1 MDRHGFLPGFHCTDR
16 EKEIT
21 KLMSYVALYRKFRP
35 QTFDQLKGQDHV
47 VTALKNQLR
56 KGRIGHSYLFAGTR
70 GTGKTS
76 AARILAKAVNCLH
89 PVDGEPCNACENCL
103 AVNAGNFVD
112 VVEVDAASNNGVD
125 DIRRLIEEVRYTPV
139 KGKYK
144 VYIIDEAHMITGPA
158 FNAFLK
164 TLEEP
169 PAYAV
174 FILATTEPH
183 KLPVTILS
191 RCQRYDFRRILSEE
205 IVGNLAEIV
214 AQEGISAEENALR
227 YIARIG
233 DGSMRDSISLLDKC
247 IAFSLGSDLT
257 YDNVLETLGSVD
269 TEVFSRLFRS
279 VYQADVVSA
288 LQIIDQAAADG
299 RDLSQFA
306 GEWIKYIR
314 NILMIRA
321 AGIQDPDVLGVSRD
335 NMERMREDAS
345 GAEQTV
351 LIRYIHELSELL
363 NRLRYSPDKQILMET
378 CVIRLATPQMETDV
392 SSLTDRVR
400 QLEQKIRNGM
410 IPAMPPMGQTGNAPE
425 MRALPPMPYMD
436 EDETVSAGSVPES
449 MLDPDVFADLMDTPS
464 AADMY
469 AGERKSGAFAESS
482 PAGGAAP
489 SGAGAADL
497 WERMAASCGSARI
510 RTAMKKCAAA
520 LSEEG
525 TAEEKLSV
533 YAPNIILMQQL
544 QEESALELLRELA
557 AGVLGRTVMV
567 QVLKEEHP
575 AGQESMHTGFPE
587 DLLKNIN
594 MNIGTEEY

>member
-1 MDRHGFLPGFHCTDR
+1 M
-16 EKEIT
+16 
-21 KLMSYVALYRKFRP
+21 
-35 QTFDQLKGQDHV
+35 
-47 VTALKNQLR
+47 
-56 KGRIGHSYLFAGTR
+56 
-70 GTGKTS
+70 
-76 AARILAKAVNCLH
+76 
-89 PVDGEPCNACENCL
+89 
-103 AVNAGNFVD
+103 
-112 VVEVDAASNNGVD
+112 
-125 DIRRLIEEVRYTPV
+125 
-139 KGKYK
+139 
-144 VYIIDEAHMITGPA
+144 
-158 FNAFLK
+158 
-164 TLEEP
+164 
-169 PAYAV
+169 
-174 FILATTEPH
+174 
-183 KLPVTILS
+183 
-191 RCQRYDFRRILSEE
+191 
-205 IVGNLAEIV
+205 
-214 AQEGISAEENALR
+214 
-227 YIARIG
+227 
-233 DGSMRDSISLLDKC
+233 
-247 IAFSLGSDLT
+247 
-257 YDNVLETLGSVD
+257 
-269 TEVFSRLFRS
+269 
-279 VYQADVVSA
+279 
-288 LQIIDQAAADG
+288 
-299 RDLSQFA
+299 
-306 GEWIKYIR
+306 
-314 NILMIRA
+314 
-321 AGIQDPDVLGVSRD
+321 
-335 NMERMREDAS
+335 
-345 GAEQTV
+345 
-351 LIRYIHELSELL
+351 
-363 NRLRYSPDKQILMET
+363 
-378 CVIRLATPQMETDV
+378 IRLATPQMETDV

-410 IPAMPPMGQTGNAPE
+410 IPAMPPMGRTGNAPE

-436 EDETVSAGSVPES
+436 EDETVSAGSVPER